1 MQPVLMPIIGMES
14 GDRWELVGQWDSKKQ
29 EYHPFSW
36 FYEFTHKDKKY
47 RLFIPLG
54 FKADG
59 ASVPWIV
66 TPIARMRG
74 RAMPDEAWLPHDYFY
89 HRKGEMIDGELL
101 EKKGKEWVPLY
112 KVDREFVDEVFYSE
126 LKKKR
131 HGLSSFKAPLAYRT
145 VKWFGGRA
153 WRT

>member
-1 MQPVLMPIIGMES
+1 MQPVLMPIIGIES
-14 GDRWELVGQWDSKKQ
+14 GDRWILTGVWDGKEHFELPWT
-29 EYHPFSW
+29 
-36 FYEFTHKDKKY
+36 YEFQYKDREF
-47 RLFIPLG
+47 RLRIPLG

-89 HRKGEMIDGELL
+89 HCRGEMKESQLLERKGE
-101 EKKGKEWVPLY
+101 EWLTLQ
-112 KVDREFVDEVFYSE
+112 KVDRGFVDQVFYSE
-126 LKKKR
+126 LKKEK
-131 HGLSSFKAPLAYRT
+131 HGLASFKAPLAYRT